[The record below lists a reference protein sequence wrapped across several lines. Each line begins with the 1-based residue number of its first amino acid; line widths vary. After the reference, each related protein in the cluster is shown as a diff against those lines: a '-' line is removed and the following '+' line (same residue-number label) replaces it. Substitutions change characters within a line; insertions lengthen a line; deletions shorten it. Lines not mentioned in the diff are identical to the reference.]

1 MGSSMSRYKLV
12 LASLATAFVIQAA
25 PAGAVLYTGT
35 GTIGGNSVSATA
47 NFTLAGSQLSIV
59 LTNNSSA
66 DGIQD
71 TPTNTLSGLSFQI
84 QNHTS
89 SSLTPF
95 SAISPTAIFQ
105 SNLCSVGCA
114 GTNVNVGGEW
124 GYQHTTT
131 GFNLIGSA
139 GYVSTGLPG
148 NLGNFNGTN
157 LDSPVSLDG
166 INFGVLS
173 ATHDSLN
180 GGLAEPLIMPSLTLK
195 LNGFT
200 FNLVDIFNVHFLYG
214 TQLGEGETGGTCP
227 PTDPTCNGGG
237 GPPPPPV
244 PEPATLFLLG
254 SALLGYGAY
263 RRHRRA

>member
-1 MGSSMSRYKLV
+1 
-12 LASLATAFVIQAA
+12 LAAVAS
-25 PAGAVLYTGT
+25 PAGAVLFSGSGT
-35 GTIGGNSVSATA
+35 VGGNSVAATA
-47 NFTLAGSQLSIV
+47 NFTLAGTQLSIA
-59 LTNNSSA
+59 LSNTSPA

-105 SNLCSVGCA
+105 ANQCSIGCP

-131 GFNLIGSA
+131 GFNLVGSA
-139 GYVSTGLPG
+139 GYVTSGLPG